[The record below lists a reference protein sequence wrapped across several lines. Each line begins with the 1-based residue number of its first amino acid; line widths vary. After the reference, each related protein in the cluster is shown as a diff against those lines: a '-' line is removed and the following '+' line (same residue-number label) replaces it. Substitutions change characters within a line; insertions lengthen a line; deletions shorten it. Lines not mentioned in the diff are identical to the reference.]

1 MTEIM
6 CGRICACGYV
16 DINIWVWCSWTEKE
30 QYTADFLLKIPVS
43 LQACGLD
50 LRSSFIYDTLQSTSY
65 HILFV
70 CRIKDRTDK
79 TLFVCVYVCVCAY
92 VGVIYKPDSTAG
104 ESRCVI

>member
-1 MTEIM
+1 M
-6 CGRICACGYV
+6 
-16 DINIWVWCSWTEKE
+16 WCSWTEKE

-50 LRSSFIYDTLQSTSY
+50 LRSSFIYDTLRSTSY

-70 CRIKDRTDK
+70 RRIKDRIDK
-79 TLFVCVYVCVCAY
+79 TLFVCVCAY